1 MARRHSR
8 QGGQSRPRRRVAVF
22 SLAALA
28 VLAAAFWM
36 APAVLVHTSLRD
48 RPLATALA
56 GIDGGITSG
65 SARWGW
71 LSGIEYRD
79 VVLRDRDGR
88 AAVVVPL
95 LMVEKGL
102 VHLALD
108 PAELGTIRLVGPQ
121 AMVVVREGGSSLED
135 ILAPWLAA
143 AQAATSR
150 GVSCD
155 LELVDGIVEFVPAGG
170 ADAWRVTDLIATG
183 AVDSGAGLGSWTVA
197 GRLRHAGQPATEAAA
212 AAEGGL
218 VPDPVAPAADRL
230 DRSTIPAAAAAV
242 VVRDGGFSVSSPA
255 ADATGA
261 RTITLA
267 ARRLPLGGSGIVA
280 ARCGL
285 DHLLDGLADVRL
297 DCDVG
302 PAGPR
307 LRGTVTVERFAACRA
322 DTLAEQFAIERGE
335 MPLDVQLA
343 DEWLTVRKFAVVSPV
358 FRAEATGRIGLPH
371 RGAWQWAESLVGED
385 FAIAVDVDLA
395 AASQS
400 LPGGLVVRPDVRV
413 TAGRLQV
420 AATSRADGPDRVLE
434 VRAAARDLAAVQSV
448 AAAAGSST
456 AGPDRPLRWT
466 EPFSAWLRGRRSAAR
481 GFIIEESRL
490 ASPSV
495 EVSAAGDAT
504 ALAIQWTIDFGGLA
518 AELGEVFDT
527 AGFTARGTSRGRVDI
542 VAGSPTTVKGSA
554 SAKGFELAAPG
565 LPPWQDEDLTLEVEA
580 LGESAAGALAIDRGR
595 VSIKAADDTLEARVE
610 GGVLVDVAALVG
622 VHRPGVPSIRPA
634 AESEAVL
641 AECKLGGD
649 LARWQARLCALAPAL
664 LPAGVEVAG
673 RVEAA
678 LAAAPRGDAWQV
690 TRAGAEIEKLA
701 VRRGG
706 LQAVEPRVVAT
717 AAGMIHPV
725 TGQIDVS
732 SAEVLS
738 ATMSLRSGGVSWM
751 PADPAAAPGRAAIL
765 DRLRGRVQWQAD
777 VGRLEPWLLS
787 APTAARWPA
796 TGRAWGT
803 IELVDGPGGANIL
816 FEATGSQI
824 GIASAAAAGAAARPV
839 WTEPKALVALEVTRP
854 LGAAG
859 PADRLQI
866 DRLTIESSTLA
877 VAAKGSIEEWTTR
890 GLVLLDGTA
899 AYDWGQVS
907 RLLVPYTGGRIQ
919 LAGAG
924 GRPFTF
930 RGPLGSAPPDAAAM
944 QSPPPVPVPLPDD
957 WLSAARSAGSGTESQ
972 ARIALPVAATPARD
986 RRLAG
991 IRDISIDTSAA
1002 WTAATI
1008 DGIAVAGGEAAI
1020 RLFEG
1025 QLAIGPFDVAA
1036 AGGRLRGAPWIR
1048 FEPWPGELIVP
1059 PGRAVD
1065 RVALSGPMCDQVTT
1079 WLSPLLGHSTHTSGA
1094 LSIDLAGA
1102 RLPLGDPAAGEL
1114 TGQVVFDALEVTP
1127 TAALA
1132 PLVKLLVKLQSLVD
1146 PRVAFGD
1153 KTVLLRVRPNPIR
1166 VRLASRRLW
1175 HEGLVMDAGQFT
1187 VKSAGSVGDD
1197 GTLAMEVEVALR
1209 GDLVGSTP
1217 VLAQLVR
1224 TPLVI
1229 PLTGTAQRP
1238 QFDARAVDLMVAR
1251 IVENTAQAVIN
1262 DGIGRGLEAILGGPQ
1277 PPPPAAP

>member
-1 MARRHSR
+1 
-8 QGGQSRPRRRVAVF
+8 VF

-28 VLAAAFWM
+28 VLAAGAWV

-56 GIDGGITSG
+56 GIDGSITSG

-79 VVLRDRDGR
+79 VVLRDREGR
-88 AAVVVPL
+88 AAVVVPRM
-95 LMVEKGL
+95 MVEKGL

-108 PAELGTIRLVGPQ
+108 PAQLGTMRLVGPQ

-135 ILAPWLAA
+135 IVAPWLAQ
-143 AQAATSR
+143 AQTADS
-150 GVSCD
+150 GGGSCD
-155 LELVDGIVEFVPAGG
+155 LEIVDGVVEFVHAAG
-170 ADAWRVTDLIATG
+170 ADAWRVTDLIATV
-183 AVDSGAGLGSWTVA
+183 ALESGAGPGSWTVA
-197 GRLRHAGQPATEAAA
+197 GRLRHAGPPATETAAE
-212 AAEGGL
+212 AEGGRL
-218 VPDPVAPAADRL
+218 SEPVATTTDRL

-242 VVRDGGFSVSSPA
+242 VIRDGGFSVSSPA

-261 RTITLA
+261 RTVTLA
-267 ARRLPLGGSGIVA
+267 ARRLPLGSSGIVA
-280 ARCGL
+280 ARCGF

-297 DCDVG
+297 DCDIG
-302 PAGPR
+302 AAGPR
-307 LRGTVTVERFAACRA
+307 LCGTVTVERFAACRA
-322 DTLAEQFAIERGE
+322 DTLAEQFAIERCE
-335 MPLDVQLA
+335 MPFDVQFA
-343 DEWLTVRKFAVVSPV
+343 DEWMSVRKFAAVSPV

-371 RGAWQWAESLVGED
+371 QGVWQWAENLVGDD
-385 FAIAVDVDLA
+385 FALAVDVDLA
-395 AASQS
+395 AASRS

-413 TAGRLQV
+413 TGGQLQV
-420 AATSRADGPDRVLE
+420 AASARADGNDRVLE

-448 AAAAGSST
+448 AG
-456 AGPDRPLRWT
+456 AGPVATERPLRWT
-466 EPFSAWLRGRRSAAR
+466 EPFTAWLRGRRGAAR
-481 GFIIEESRL
+481 GLVIEESRIAL
-490 ASPSV
+490 PAL
-495 EVSAAGDAT
+495 EVSAAGDAA
-504 ALAIQWTIDFGGLA
+504 ALSIQWTVDVGGLA
-518 AELGEVFDT
+518 AEVGEVFA
-527 AGFTARGTSRGRVDI
+527 AGGLAARGTSRGRVDI
-542 VAGSPTTVKGSA
+542 LAGTPTTVKATA
-554 SAKGFELAAPG
+554 SATGLELAVPG
-565 LPPWQDEDLTLEVEA
+565 RPLWKDEDLTLEVEA
-580 LGESAAGALAIDRGR
+580 AGGSGAGVVAIDRGR
-595 VSIKAADDTLEARVE
+595 ITVKAADDTFEARVE
-610 GGVLVDVAALVG
+610 GGVLVDLAALG
-622 VHRPGVPSIRPA
+622 GISRSGVPHIRPA
-634 AESEAVL
+634 AEPEAVL
-641 AECKLGGD
+641 AECALGGD
-649 LARWQARLCALAPAL
+649 LARWQARFCALVPAL
-664 LPAGVEVAG
+664 LPAGVELAG
-673 RVEAA
+673 RVKAA
-678 LAAAPRGDAWQV
+678 LAAAPRGQAWQV
-690 TRAGAEIEKLA
+690 TRAGAEIEKFT
-701 VRRGG
+701 VRCGDR
-706 LQAVEPRVVAT
+706 QALEPRVMAT
-717 AAGMIHPV
+717 AAGMIHPA

-732 SAEVLS
+732 SAEILS
-738 ATMSLRSGGVSWM
+738 ATLSLRSGGVSWM
-751 PADPAAAPGRAAIL
+751 PANATAAPGSAALL

-777 VGRLEPWLLS
+777 VGRLEPWLLPV
-787 APTAARWPA
+787 ATAARWPA

-803 IELVDGPGGANIL
+803 IELSDGPGGADVL
-816 FEATGSQI
+816 LEATGSQI
-824 GIASAAAAGAAARPV
+824 GIASAAAGAAARPV
-839 WTEPKALVALEVTRP
+839 WNEPRAVVALEVTRP

-866 DRLTIESSTLA
+866 DRLSIESSTLA

-899 AYDWGQVS
+899 AYDWAQVS

-930 RGPLGSAPPDAAAM
+930 RGPLGSAAPAAPAA
-944 QSPPPVPVPLPDD
+944 QSPPPTPVPLPDD
-957 WLSAARSAGSGTESQ
+957 WLSAARASGSGAEAL
-972 ARIALPVAATPARD
+972 ARIALPVAATPSRD

-991 IRDISIDTSAA
+991 IRDISLDTSAA

-1008 DGIAVAGGEAAI
+1008 DGITVAGGEAAI
-1020 RLFEG
+1020 RLLEG

-1036 AGGRLRGAPWIR
+1036 SGGRLRGAPWIR

-1059 PGRAVD
+1059 PGRIVE
-1065 RVALSGPMCDQVTT
+1065 RVALSGSMCEQVAT
-1079 WLSPLLGHSTHTSGA
+1079 WLSPLLGHSTHTTGA
-1094 LSIDLAGA
+1094 LSVDLAGA

-1153 KTVLLRVRPNPIR
+1153 KTVLLRVRPDPIR

-1217 VLAQLVR
+1217 ILAQLVR

-1229 PLTGTAQRP
+1229 PLTGTVQRP
-1238 QFDARAVDLMVAR
+1238 QFDARAIDLMVAR

-1277 PPPPAAP
+1277 PPPLTLPPTP

>member
-1 MARRHSR
+1 
-8 QGGQSRPRRRVAVF
+8 VF

-28 VLAAAFWM
+28 VLGAAVWL
-36 APAVLVHTSLRD
+36 APAVLVHTHLRD

-56 GIDGGITSG
+56 GIDGSVTSG

-79 VVLRDRDGR
+79 VVLRDRAGR

-95 LMVEKGL
+95 VVVEKGL

-108 PAELGTIRLVGPQ
+108 PAELGTMRLVGPQ
-121 AMVVVREGGSSLED
+121 AMAVVREGGSSLED

-143 AQAATSR
+143 AQADESR

-155 LELVDGIVEFVPAGG
+155 LEIVDGVVEFLHASGG
-170 ADAWRVTDLIATG
+170 DAWRVTDLIATVSLAAG
-183 AVDSGAGLGSWTVA
+183 AAPGSWTVA
-197 GRLRHAGQPATEAAA
+197 GRLRHAGQPAAEAG
-212 AAEGGL
+212 AAEEGRL
-218 VPDPVAPAADRL
+218 PAPGAVVADRL

-242 VVRDGGFSVSSPA
+242 VVRDGGFSLSSPA

-261 RTITLA
+261 RTVTLA

-285 DHLLDGLADVRL
+285 THLLDGLADVRL

-322 DTLAEQFAIERGE
+322 DTLAEQFSLERCE
-335 MPLDVQLA
+335 MPIDLHVA
-343 DEWLTVRKFAVVSPV
+343 DEFITVRKFTAVSPM

-371 RGAWQWAESLVGED
+371 RGAWQWAESLVSDD
-385 FAIAVDVDLA
+385 FALAVDVDLA

-413 TAGRLQV
+413 TGGRLQV
-420 AATSRADGPDRVLE
+420 AASSRADGPDRVLE
-434 VRAAARDLAAVQSV
+434 VRAAARDLAAVQAV
-448 AAAAGSST
+448 AAAGGSGT
-456 AGPDRPLRWT
+456 ERPLRWN
-466 EPFSAWLRGRRSAAR
+466 EPFSAWLRGRRGAA
-481 GFIIEESRL
+481 GAFVIEESRI
-490 ASPSV
+490 ASPSL
-495 EVSAAGDAT
+495 EVSASGDAA
-504 ALAIQWTIDFGGLA
+504 ALAIQWTVDAGGLA
-518 AELGEVFDT
+518 AELGEVLDT
-527 AGFTARGTSRGRVDI
+527 GGLTARGTSRGRVD
-542 VAGSPTTVKGSA
+542 VAVGTPTTVKASA
-554 SAKGFELAAPG
+554 SVTGFELAVPG
-565 LPPWQDEDLTLEVEA
+565 LPPWKDEDLTLEVEA
-580 LGESAAGALAIDRGR
+580 AGGSAAGMVAVDHGR
-595 VSIKAADDTLEARVE
+595 VTIKAADDTLEARIA
-610 GGVLVDVAALVG
+610 GGVLVDVAAVLG
-622 VHRPGVPSIRPA
+622 GGSRPDVPSIRPA
-634 AESEAVL
+634 AEPEAVF
-641 AECKLGGD
+641 AECALAGD
-649 LARWQARLCALAPAL
+649 LTRWQARLGSLAPAI
-664 LPAGVEVAG
+664 LPAGIEVAG
-673 RVEAA
+673 RVEAV
-678 LAAAPRGDAWQV
+678 LAATPRGAAWQV
-690 TRAGAEIEKLA
+690 TRAGAEIEKFV
-701 VRRGG
+701 VRSGG
-706 LQAVEPRVVAT
+706 RQAIEPRVVVT
-717 AAGMIHPV
+717 AAGLIHPA

-732 SAEVLS
+732 SAEILS
-738 ATMSLRSGGVSWM
+738 ATLSLRSGGVSWM
-751 PADPAAAPGRAAIL
+751 PTDPAAASGSAAVV

-787 APTAARWPA
+787 VTTAARWPA

-803 IELVDGPGGANIL
+803 IELVDGPDGANALI
-816 FEATGSQI
+816 EATGSQI
-824 GIASAAAAGAAARPV
+824 GIASAAGAGAAARPV
-839 WTEPKALVALEVTRP
+839 WTEPRAVFALEVTRP

-877 VAAKGSIEEWTTR
+877 VAAKGSVEDWTTR
-890 GLVLLDGTA
+890 GLLLLDGTA
-899 AYDWGQVS
+899 AYDWAQVS

-930 RGPLGSAPPDAAAM
+930 RGPLGSAATAAAAP
-944 QSPPPVPVPLPDD
+944 SPPPAAVPLPDD
-957 WLSAARSAGSGTESQ
+957 WLSAARATGSGSEA
-972 ARIALPVAATPARD
+972 ARVALPVAAAPARD

-991 IRDISIDTSAA
+991 IRDISVDTSAA
-1002 WTAATI
+1002 WTGGTI
-1008 DGIAVAGGEAAI
+1008 DGITVAGGEAAI

-1048 FEPWPGELIVP
+1048 FEPWPGEVIVP
-1059 PGRAVD
+1059 PGRVVD
-1065 RVALSGPMCDQVTT
+1065 RVALSGAMCDQVTT

-1094 LSIDLAGA
+1094 LSVDLAGA
-1102 RLPLGDPAAGEL
+1102 RLPVGDPAAGEM
-1114 TGQVVFDALEVTP
+1114 TGQVLFEALEVTP

-1153 KTVLLRVRPNPIR
+1153 KTVLLRVRPDPVRI
-1166 VRLASRRLW
+1166 RLASRRLW

-1187 VKSAGSVGDD
+1187 VKSVGSVGDD

-1229 PLTGTAQRP
+1229 PLTGTVQRP

-1277 PPPPAAP
+1277 PPPASPAP